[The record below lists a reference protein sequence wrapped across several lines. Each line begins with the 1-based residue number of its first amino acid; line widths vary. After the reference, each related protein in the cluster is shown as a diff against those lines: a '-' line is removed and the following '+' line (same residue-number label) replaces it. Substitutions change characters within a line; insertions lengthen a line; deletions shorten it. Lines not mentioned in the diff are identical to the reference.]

1 MARGTQSSPL
11 YVAAQPPSDP
21 KELPRYLAAEFQKI
35 ALAVKQLAAGH
46 FDITYVAPEKP
57 REGDVRYAAGAPYWN
72 PGAGKGLYR
81 YDATGGWIGLG

>member
-11 YVAAQPPSDP
+11 YVAAQAPSDP
-21 KELPRYLAAEFQKI
+21 RALPRYLEQEFQKI

-46 FDITYVAPEKP
+46 FDITYAAPEKP
-57 REGDVRYAAGAPYWN
+57 REGDVRLADGTHWN

-81 YDATGGWIGLG
+81 YDVTGGWIGLG